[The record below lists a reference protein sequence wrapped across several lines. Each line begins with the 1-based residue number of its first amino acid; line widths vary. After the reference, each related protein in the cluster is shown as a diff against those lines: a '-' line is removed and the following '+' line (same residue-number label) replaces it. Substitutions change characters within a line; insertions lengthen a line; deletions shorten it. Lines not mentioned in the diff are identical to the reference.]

1 MKLSVITAKD
11 VHVAG
16 AQMRRQGTNAAARY
30 YFLHLR
36 AHPWANS
43 ELSRMHGG
51 PQHMS
56 KRVRQ
61 STYPCRPDD
70 KQQSTTLVTKEI
82 L

>member
-1 MKLSVITAKD
+1 MSPAPMDTW
-11 VHVAG
+11 
-16 AQMRRQGTNAAARY
+16 AQLRRHDT
-30 YFLHLR
+30 YFLHLPR
-36 AHPWANS
+36 ALSWANS